1 MNPSQIIHYLSTSLE
16 ESPIG
21 DKENDTN
28 KVMRILIAIEVLLRT
43 DLLSAD
49 VYENFLDT
57 KLNKLVSS
65 KQTFS
70 SEITIKAK
78 KILLI
83 IQRLKK
89 YSEE

>member
-1 MNPSQIIHYLSTSLE
+1 MNASQIIQYLVTSLE
-16 ESPIG
+16 ESCIG
-21 DKENDTN
+21 DKERDSK

-49 VYENFLDT
+49 VYEKFLDT
-57 KLNKLVSS
+57 ELNKVVSS
-65 KQTFS
+65 KQAFS
-70 SEITIKAK
+70 SEIIIKAK

-83 IQRLKK
+83 IQGLKK